1 MDLDGSASGASV
13 SSVLRTALIACQ
25 DAEDA
30 TRKSARLH
38 YIDTYL
44 NMCIFLRIR
53 IINRRDTGHSTG
65 RVTAHAKH

>member
-1 MDLDGSASGASV
+1 MVPLPASV
-13 SSVLRTALIACQ
+13 LAYSVLRNSILIACQ

-53 IINRRDTGHSTG
+53 IINRRDTGHTG